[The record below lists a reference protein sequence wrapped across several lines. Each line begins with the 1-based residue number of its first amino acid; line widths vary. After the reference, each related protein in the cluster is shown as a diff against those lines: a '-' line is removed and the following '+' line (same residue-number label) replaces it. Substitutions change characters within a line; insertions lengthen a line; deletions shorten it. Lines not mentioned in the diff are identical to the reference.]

1 MTHFSNII
9 KPEGPLLRVSIGVS
23 HARAFAL
30 QAEGLIVPE
39 PVIADLLIDTGASG
53 SCICTNIASALG
65 LAPTGIVN
73 VLTPST
79 GTTPQP
85 VPTYDVAMSF
95 QGLTPVDANNL
106 PTLSVTSN
114 NFATQGIDGL
124 LGRDVL
130 SYAHMFYNG
139 RENVYF
145 LSF

>member
-9 KPEGPLLRVSIGVS
+9 KPEGPLLRVSIGIS
-23 HARAFAL
+23 HARAIAL
-30 QAEGLIVPE
+30 QSAGLPVPA
-39 PVIADLLIDTGASG
+39 PVIADLLVDTGAAS
-53 SCICTNIASALG
+53 SCICTNIAATLN
-65 LAPTGIVN
+65 LAPTGIMN

-79 GTTPQP
+79 GSIPQP

-95 QGLTPVDANNL
+95 QGLTPTDVNGL

-114 NFATQGIDGL
+114 NFTTQGIDGL

-139 RENVYF
+139 RENLYF

>member
-1 MTHFSNII
+1 MTHFSNTVTQV
-9 KPEGPLLRVSIGVS
+9 GPLLRVTIGVS
-23 HARAFAL
+23 HARAEAL
-30 QAEGLIVPE
+30 VRAEKPIPT
-39 PVIADLLIDTGASG
+39 PIIANLLIDTGASK
-53 SCICTNIASALG
+53 SCICTNIASSLG
-65 LAPTGIVN
+65 LSPTGVMN

-85 VPTYDVAMSF
+85 VPTYDVAMTF
-95 QGLTPVDANNL
+95 QGLSPSDVNSL

-114 NFATQGIDGL
+114 DFAAQGIDGL

-139 RENVYF
+139 RENMYF